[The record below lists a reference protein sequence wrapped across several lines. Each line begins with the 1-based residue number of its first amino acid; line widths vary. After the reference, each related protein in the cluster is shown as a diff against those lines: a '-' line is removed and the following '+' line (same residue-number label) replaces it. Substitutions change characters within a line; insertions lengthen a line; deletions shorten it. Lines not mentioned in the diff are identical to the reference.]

1 MNEKVISNLISFSSD
16 LFSLVVT
23 KEMTYG
29 YKRRHCQR
37 QREKSKT
44 KPLIKRKISN
54 MREDQGKK
62 IVFD

>member
-1 MNEKVISNLISFSSD
+1 MDINEDIVK
-16 LFSLVVT
+16 
-23 KEMTYG
+23 G
-29 YKRRHCQR
+29 RG
-37 QREKSKT
+37 EKSKT